1 MGPWTLCFLVAIA
14 TASGVSRMDRG
25 SGGDSSFIG
34 FQKGPHQHVK
44 RLVASTI
51 WGQSKAFVETWG
63 PRILGSKQ
71 LDQLE

>member
-1 MGPWTLCFLVAIA
+1 
-14 TASGVSRMDRG
+14 MDRG